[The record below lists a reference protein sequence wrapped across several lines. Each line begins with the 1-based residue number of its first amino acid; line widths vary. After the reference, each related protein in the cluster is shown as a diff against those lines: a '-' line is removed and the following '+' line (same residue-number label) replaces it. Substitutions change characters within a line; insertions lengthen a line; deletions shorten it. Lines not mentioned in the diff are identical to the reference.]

1 MPDRLLRHVIA
12 FNHWRKQHI
21 PQPTFLLMAAAVVG
35 ALGGATASVLK
46 KSTHLVAAG
55 LMHELE
61 GPYKYALYFAFPIL
75 GLVLTTVYLKLFIRR
90 HPFRVGITPLIR
102 SVQQERSRLDFH
114 NIYSQVITSA
124 ITVGMGGSAGL
135 ESPSVASGAAAG
147 SNTGRLFGLKYREV
161 TLLLACGGAAGISGA
176 FDSPVAGMLF
186 AIEVLLP
193 AFTLASITPL
203 LIASAV
209 ASVVSWMI
217 YNKPLF
223 VYVADSWTSD
233 GFWIYV
239 LFGLV
244 AGLYTVY
251 YAASDEWIHRILGR
265 IRGRWARIAAGGTIL
280 GALVALFP
288 ALYGEGYI
296 SIQPLLDGD
305 YHSLLANSLF
315 ASHQGNAWALI
326 VFAVLTL
333 VGKTVAC
340 SLTMGSGGNGGM
352 FGPSVGIGA
361 LVGFVFA
368 FTLNQTGLF
377 HLNVTHF
384 MVVGMAASVSGVMH
398 APLTGIFLS
407 AEITGGYVLM
417 VPLMV
422 VSAMSFFIN
431 KGLRT
436 YSIYTKP
443 LARQGIAEQD
453 QGTDADLLARI
464 KLRHVLQQDFVV
476 LAPGDTPN
484 GRKEDIIRS
493 ERTVFPVVDGAG
505 KLVGVLG
512 IDELLET
519 IAGTEQVRGNRPV
532 AELVQP
538 VTNLTR
544 IDTPM
549 RAVMQHMDKAG
560 RTVLPVVDRT
570 GRYLGFV
577 TQKAIFANYRGL
589 LIRGG

>member
-1 MPDRLLRHVIA
+1 MLDRLLRHVIA

-21 PQPTFLLMAAAVVG
+21 PQTTFLLLAAAVVG

-251 YAASDEWIHRILGR
+251 YAASDEWIHRVLGR

-315 ASHQGNAWALI
+315 ASHQGHAWALI

-422 VSAMSFFIN
+422 VSAIAYFIN

-443 LARQGIAEQD
+443 LAREGITEQD
-453 QGTDADLLARI
+453 QGADADLLARI
-464 KLRHVLQQDFVV
+464 KLRHVLQQDFVT
-476 LAPGDTPN
+476 LAPDDTPN

-493 ERTVFPVVDGAG
+493 DRTVFPVVDGAG

-519 IAGTEQVRGNRPV
+519 IAGTEHVRGNRPV

-560 RTVLPVVDRT
+560 RNVLPVVDSE

-577 TQKAIFANYRGL
+577 TQKAIFANYRSL

>member
-1 MPDRLLRHVIA
+1 MLDRLLRHVIA

-21 PQPTFLLMAAAVVG
+21 PQTTFLLLAAAVVG

-251 YAASDEWIHRILGR
+251 YAASDEWIHRVLGR

-315 ASHQGNAWALI
+315 ASHQGHAWALI

-422 VSAMSFFIN
+422 VSAIAYFIN

-443 LARQGIAEQD
+443 LAREGITEQD
-453 QGTDADLLARI
+453 QGADADLLARI
-464 KLRHVLQQDFVV
+464 KLRHVLQQDFLT
-476 LAPGDTPN
+476 LAPDDTPN

-493 ERTVFPVVDGAG
+493 DRTVFPVVDGAG

-519 IAGTEQVRGNRPV
+519 IAVTEHVRGNRPV

-560 RTVLPVVDRT
+560 RNVLPVVDSE

-577 TQKAIFANYRGL
+577 TQKAIFANYRSL